1 MALTAKAIQPNKDM
15 QQRLNMVIREPYFK
29 TMDKQ
34 NKTSMWVYRYW
45 LKEKKEA
52 IVKFLLS
59 VNWNS
64 ERQEKEAVSL
74 LETWAPIE
82 LEQALPL
89 LSAFFCV
96 NDIYTKFRELA
107 SLTENIKRRF

>member
-1 MALTAKAIQPNKDM
+1 
-15 QQRLNMVIREPYFK
+15 
-29 TMDKQ
+29 
-34 NKTSMWVYRYW
+34 MWIYRYW

-64 ERQEKEAVSL
+64 DKQEKEAVSL

-89 LSAFFCV
+89 ISAFFCV
-96 NDIYTKFRELA
+96 NDVYSNFRELK
-107 SLTENIKRRF
+107 SLPENIKRRF